1 MAFDDPAPPAESGRN
16 LSVVPV
22 GNGWAIKHGNGF
34 LGMSA
39 SHEEALRLMQTL
51 QDAPVASTIPR
62 GERG

>member
-34 LGMSA
+34 LGVSA
-39 SHEEALRLMQTL
+39 SREEALRLMQTL
-51 QDAPVASTIPR
+51 REAPAASAGRRAAR
-62 GERG
+62 G